1 MKTYLKDL
9 TPEEIIKRLKNGK
22 NYVNG
27 RKHLFKIDC
36 HRVVGFGFY
45 DLEKYTIYKSG
56 RISVNINKN
65 RELELANNR
74 TPAQM
79 KAIIEN
85 LL

>member
-1 MKTYLKDL
+1 MTDKEWKELSKWIET
-9 TPEEIIKRLKNGK
+9 
-22 NYVNG
+22 
-27 RKHLFKIDC
+27 IDC

-56 RISVNINKN
+56 KISVNINKN
-65 RELELANNR
+65 RTLELANNR
-74 TPAQM
+74 TPDQI